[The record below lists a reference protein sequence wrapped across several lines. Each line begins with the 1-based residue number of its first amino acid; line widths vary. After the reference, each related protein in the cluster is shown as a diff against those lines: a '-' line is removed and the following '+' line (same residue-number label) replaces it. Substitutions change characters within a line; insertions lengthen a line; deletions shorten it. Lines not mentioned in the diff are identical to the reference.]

1 LTAFPLLNT
10 IFSLPSLD
18 FHFICVIAINKEK
31 AMPKSLVYLALIS
44 LFSLFPDNA
53 NAGKLHFIHSV
64 CEEYQ
69 SAAAVFTAYVT
80 DVQRAEKKSN
90 STNAIRRWAT
100 ISMKIEQAFKG
111 VKESDIVFTQIGDF
125 EDCSL
130 TFTTGERWLIYA
142 IRDPKTNALR
152 PMECSRNRK
161 VELASSDIRY
171 IQALP
176 EIATKTRL
184 AGSIAQYMPEWSRSY
199 RYFKPLSGIKVT
211 VTNQQGD
218 SYEGYSE
225 ADGFYEFAGLPAG
238 TYKIHTDIPKYL
250 KVLDFGKKDVE
261 VTLIER
267 GCAEA
272 NISAISEG
280 SISGKVTDQEG
291 KSVPNLR
298 ITLISADEK
307 PYPIEYTVFVL
318 KITDEQGQFEIKELP
333 PGNYFIGINID
344 SQPSGQ
350 APFPGTFYPGVSTRS
365 QATTLTLAEGEKISN
380 LTLRLPARL
389 ATRVIEGTLVYSDG
403 QVVNQGYVHFSDS
416 DKTRTYMI
424 YATSKVSEDG
434 RFSLR
439 VLKDM
444 AGWIHAYGSE
454 HPKAFGQGI
463 SYVMPMKIE
472 AIEDIKNLKII
483 IPLP

>member
-1 LTAFPLLNT
+1 
-10 IFSLPSLD
+10 
-18 FHFICVIAINKEK
+18 
-31 AMPKSLVYLALIS
+31 MPKSLVYLALIS

-111 VKESDIVFTQIGDF
+111 VKESDIVFTQSGDF

-152 PMECSRNRK
+152 PMECSRSRK
-161 VELASSDIRY
+161 VEFAGSDLRY
-171 IQALP
+171 LQALP
-176 EIATKTRL
+176 ESATKTRL
-184 AGSIAQYMPEWSRSY
+184 AGTIMQYMPEWSRSY
-199 RYFKPLSGIKVT
+199 HVKPLSGIKVT
-211 VTNQQGD
+211 VTSQQGD
-218 SYEGYSE
+218 SYEDHSD
-225 ADGFYEFAGLPAG
+225 ADGVYEFAGLPPG
-238 TYKIHTDIPKYL
+238 KYKVHADIPKYL
-250 KVLDFGKKDVE
+250 KVLGDGKNGVE

-333 PGNYFIGINID
+333 PGNYLIGINID

-350 APFPGTFYPGVSTRS
+350 APFPSTFYPGVSTRS
-365 QATTLTLAEGEKISN
+365 QATILTLAEGEKISN

-424 YATSKVSEDG
+424 YATSKISEDG

>member
-1 LTAFPLLNT
+1 
-10 IFSLPSLD
+10 
-18 FHFICVIAINKEK
+18 
-31 AMPKSLVYLALIS
+31 MPKPLVYLALIS
-44 LFSLFPDNA
+44 LLSLFTNNA
-53 NAGKLHFIHSV
+53 NAGKLRLIHSV
-64 CEEYQ
+64 CVEYQ

-80 DVQRAEKKSN
+80 DVQRAEEKN
-90 STNAIRRWAT
+90 NLTGTTRRWAT

-111 VKESDIVFTQIGDF
+111 VKESDIVFTQSGDL

-142 IRDPKTNALR
+142 MRDPKTNALH
-152 PMECSRNRK
+152 PIECSRSRK
-161 VELASSDIRY
+161 VEFASSDLRY
-171 IQALP
+171 LQALP
-176 EIATKTRL
+176 ESATKTRL

-225 ADGFYEFAGLPAG
+225 ADGFYEFAGLPPG
-238 TYKIHTDIPKYL
+238 KYKVHADIPKYL
-250 KVLDFGKKDVE
+250 KVLDYGRKDVE

-280 SISGKVTDQEG
+280 SINGKVTDREG

-298 ITLISADEK
+298 ISLISADEK
-307 PYPIEYTVFVL
+307 PDPVEYTVYVL
-318 KITDEQGQFEIKELP
+318 KFTDEQGQFEIKELP
-333 PGNYFIGINID
+333 PGNYLIGINID
-344 SQPSGQ
+344 NQPSGQ

-365 QATTLTLAEGEKISN
+365 QATILTLAEGEKISN

-472 AIEDIKNLKII
+472 AIEDIKNLKIT